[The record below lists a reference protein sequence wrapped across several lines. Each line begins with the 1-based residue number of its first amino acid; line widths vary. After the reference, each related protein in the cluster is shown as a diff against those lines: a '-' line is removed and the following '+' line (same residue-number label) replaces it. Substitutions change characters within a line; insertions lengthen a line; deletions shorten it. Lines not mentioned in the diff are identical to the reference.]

1 METWGTKVD
10 FDGDTL
16 QCTTNETMMKAH
28 TQQKPVKC
36 ATKNGTPVQIKN
48 DEPLIEC
55 AKVVMG
61 KNTPKIGKVINDATQ
76 IFTIRGRFDKDSEE
90 YKELTNRL
98 IQMQKIS
105 QSVIDA
111 KKTAD
116 WFNAPEFWF
125 KRGEIEF
132 LPLDEQEKAHNLC
145 ADKKPYFF
153 IVENDSLRKEYKEM
167 LEQVEIRT
175 AMRWGLSSEQFLNM
189 DTALMDEEQLA
200 FYNKI
205 LEESP
210 INMNDTSSMYV
221 FTKTVEEELG
231 KLNGLKKKDQINCS
245 ELLKFENVQC
255 DTDRYTGL
263 FKDVKKLVEDY
274 IDDKDSKVSNLRKK
288 ALGEDKFKMKELIH
302 EINVECYDI
311 FKMKLLGLTSGDLK
325 LAINVLIDVLYETNK
340 STLVLWDV
348 FSTELIKN
356 LLEKNGN
363 MVNVLEQ
370 DVNGDF
376 SYKGRK
382 FVTKKVQL
390 EF

>member
-1 METWGTKVD
+1 
-10 FDGDTL
+10 
-16 QCTTNETMMKAH
+16 MMKVH

-36 ATKNGTPVQIKN
+36 ATKDGTRVQIKN

-55 AKVVMG
+55 SKVVMG

-76 IFTIRGRFDKDSEE
+76 IFAIRDRFDKDSEE

-116 WFNAPEFWF
+116 WFDAPAHWF

-132 LPLDEQEKAHNLC
+132 LPLDEQEKAYNLC

-175 AMRWGLSSEQFLNM
+175 AMRWGLSSEEFLNM

-255 DTDRYTGL
+255 DADRYTGL
-263 FKDVKKLVEDY
+263 FKDVKRLVEDY
-274 IDDKDSKVSNLRKK
+274 INDKDSKVSNLRKK